1 MTSGARSDVDPAAL
15 MVAVTAAAGGFLIGG
30 LLGLVVVIAALLGMS
45 KSTGPRQAAAA
56 ACGFLALA
64 ALATIL
70 EAPLGGQDLS
80 LGYATSRPVAAAA
93 ARLAGL
99 ALLVAILASAREERS
114 PFPLGSPASRSRRL
128 DVRARRLIAA
138 ASPALPYAAAVT
150 LVAAVRGMTAPGSLS
165 PASASL
171 AQNLQDGLG
180 YAVGTGERLPSAIQ
194 PLGPMVAAFAPFS
207 VGAAALVANCVTV
220 LAAMRLGRRL
230 AGRRAAAAVGL
241 LTAPLMVVASPR
253 LDHAL
258 AAALVGAGLVLA
270 WPTDLT
276 FRRAAGAGLCLGG
289 AGLARPEAIV
299 VVLLVAPWAA
309 AVLGRRAMRPMLCLV
324 GAVIVVTTPWLVWLH
339 QRSDEWLPGATVR
352 LAAWPAWL
360 LPLVVA
366 CVLALALRNVDP
378 DGGPDRSQAD
388 VRSGLLR

>member
-1 MTSGARSDVDPAAL
+1 

-56 ACGFLALA
+56 ACGFLVLA

-114 PFPLGSPASRSRRL
+114 PFALDSPAPRSPSL
-128 DVRARRLIAA
+128 EVRARRLIAS
-138 ASPALPYAAAVT
+138 ASPALPYAAAVA
-150 LVAAVRGMTAPGSLS
+150 LAAAVRGLTGPGSLS
-165 PASASL
+165 PASVSPVE
-171 AQNLQDGLG
+171 NLQAGLG

-207 VGAAALVANCVTV
+207 VGAAALVASCLAV

-276 FRRAAGAGLCLGG
+276 FQRAVGAGLCLAG
-289 AGLARPEAIV
+289 AGLARPEAILV
-299 VVLLVAPWAA
+299 VPLVALWAA
-309 AVLGRRAMRPMLCLV
+309 AVLGRRAMRSMLFLV
-324 GAVIVVTTPWLVWLH
+324 GAVIVATTPWLVWLQ
-339 QRSDEWLPGATVR
+339 QRFDEWLPGAAVR

-360 LPLVVA
+360 LPFVVA
-366 CVLALALRNVDP
+366 CLLALVLRSVAP
-378 DGGPDRSQAD
+378 DGGSDSSQAD
-388 VRSGLLR
+388 VGSRLLR